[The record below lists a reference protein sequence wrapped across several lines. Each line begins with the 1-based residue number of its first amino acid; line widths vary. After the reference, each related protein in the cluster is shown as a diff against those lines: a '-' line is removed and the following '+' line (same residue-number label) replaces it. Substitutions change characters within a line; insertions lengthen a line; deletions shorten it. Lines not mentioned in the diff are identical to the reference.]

1 MDNNVATIS
10 EDLGQAHSALIAAG
24 VAGTWVGADDVE
36 ALGNRKGAYI
46 LALKLADVTPVAI
59 PGHGIMSFKSAWYF
73 YAGSA
78 RGSGGLRAR
87 LKRHFRRR
95 KKIHW
100 HIDRLTVNAS
110 LMAGFAVTDGR
121 ECDLVD
127 HLLASQRFTIAAKG
141 FGNTDCTVCDSHLL
155 RDI

>member
-1 MDNNVATIS
+1 MDKNAATIS
-10 EDLGQAHSALIAAG
+10 EDLDQAHSALTAAG

-46 LALKLADVTPVAI
+46 LALRLAAIARVAV
-59 PGHGIMSFKSAWYF
+59 PGRDTISFKPAWYF

-78 RGSGGLRAR
+78 RGSGGIRAR
-87 LKRHFRRR
+87 LKRHFRHR

-110 LMAGFAVTDGR
+110 LMAGFAVTNGR
-121 ECDLVD
+121 ECDLVG

-141 FGNTDCTVCDSHLL
+141 FGNTDCTVCHSHLL
-155 RDI
+155 RRM